1 MVIDTASRYPG
12 TAQLVDD
19 IRRAIRDATF
29 VDARHAS
36 EALFGDD
43 QYANLLLIGIAC
55 QRGALPLPASA
66 IEQAIALN
74 GVRIEENVQ
83 AFRRGRQYVAD
94 RDAFDTAM
102 PAATATASPAPGN
115 ASVIADLVAS
125 IGCPTD
131 SQLAALAHRRVGE
144 LIAFQSARYAARYAD
159 FVACVYRAEQQA
171 ALGSVQLTTSVARN
185 LHKLMAYKD
194 EYEVARLSLL
204 PEAADVARARFGPS
218 ARMSYRLHP
227 TILRTL
233 GLRRKI
239 TLGPWFRAVFA
250 ALVLGRRLRGTPL
263 DPFGYTRVRRIE
275 RGLVSEYREIAETLI
290 RDLSSDNVAL
300 AAQIADLPDL
310 IRGYEGVKLANVDR
324 YHAQTAELL
333 ARYTL
338 TAAGT
343 DDLSP
348 TGER

>member
-1 MVIDTASRYPG
+1 MATALLGDAIAVNLFMLGYGFQKGLIPLG
-12 TAQLVDD
+12 LDAL
-19 IRRAIRDATF
+19 RRAI
-29 VDARHAS
+29 
-36 EALFGDD
+36 E
-43 QYANLLLIGIAC
+43 
-55 QRGALPLPASA
+55 
-66 IEQAIALN
+66 LN
-74 GVRIEENVQ
+74 GVSVKQSLATFAWGRRAAADWTKVAEIARPALRETKAQ
-83 AFRRGRQYVAD
+83 ADDLASLAARRA
-94 RDAFDTAM
+94 
-102 PAATATASPAPGN
+102 
-115 ASVIADLVAS
+115 ADLEAYQ
-125 IGCPTD
+125 D
-131 SQLAALAHRRVGE
+131 AA
-144 LIAFQSARYAARYAD
+144 YAARYRALVAD
-159 FVACVYRAEQQA
+159 ASKAEGGASDTLAKTVAQNFY
-171 ALGSVQLTTSVARN
+171 
-185 LHKLMAYKD
+185 KLMAYKD

-204 PEAADVARARFGPS
+204 PEAADAARARFGPS

-227 TILRTL
+227 PILRTL

-250 ALVLGRRLRGTPL
+250 ALVIGRRLRGTPL

-333 ARYTL
+333 ARYAL

-348 TGER
+348 AGER